1 MALRLTPEM
10 LRAAYDYINTTEPFS
25 KWNLPEGD
33 DVTFKVIKTRRLY
46 GDCQRIGDGKY
57 RIRISAAVVGT
68 THALMT
74 TMAHEMIHVHEE
86 HSGMAR
92 AGVQHGKAFRKLAEE
107 VCKIHELD
115 LKLF

>member
-10 LRAAYDYINTTEPFS
+10 LRAAYEYVRTTEPFCE
-25 KWNLPEGD
+25 WNLPDAD
-33 DVTFKVIKTRRLY
+33 DVKFKVIKSRRVY
-46 GDCQRIGDGKY
+46 GDCTRIGDGEY
-57 RIRISAAVVGT
+57 RIRVSAALIGT
-68 THALMT
+68 THTLMT

-92 AGVQHGKAFRKLAEE
+92 ANVMHGKAFRKLAEE